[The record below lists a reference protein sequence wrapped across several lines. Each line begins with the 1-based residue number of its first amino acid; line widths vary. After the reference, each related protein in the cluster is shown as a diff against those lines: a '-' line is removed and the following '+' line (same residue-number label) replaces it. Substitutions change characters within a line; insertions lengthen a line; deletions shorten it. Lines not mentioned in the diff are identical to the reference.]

1 MKIGQSEDK
10 CAKSVIVW
18 VWIFGWR
25 EIDAKRLVMLLL
37 VLAVKV
43 VAEDVVG
50 VKDWLL
56 MRFGANVA
64 CVN

>member
-25 EIDAKRLVMLLL
+25 EIDAKRLV
-37 VLAVKV
+37 LAVKV

-50 VKDWLL
+50 VKDGLL
-56 MRFGANVA
+56 MRFGANVV